1 MPTYNNRAIDKSF
14 NGILV
19 IEFNFNQEYLT
30 AYNHS
35 HMYGY
40 ALRERDLEAKA
51 LKKRDIERKG
61 KASWHFMY
69 SEMESNLN
77 DHYQKI
83 QLSKSGIIAYVRVTG
98 ILGSQDFSQGAS
110 SEFNRKILIKYLID
124 NWEVVQL

>member
-1 MPTYNNRAIDKSF
+1 MQNVGNRALEKSF

-35 HMYGY
+35 HLYGC

-51 LKKRDIERKG
+51 LKGRDIDRKG
-61 KASWHFMY
+61 KASWRFMAN
-69 SEMESNLN
+69 ELESHLN

-83 QLSKSGIIAYVRVTG
+83 QLSKSGITAYVRVTG
-98 ILGSQDFSQGAS
+98 MLGSQDFSQGAS
-110 SEFNRKILIKYLID
+110 SEFNRKILIKYLTD